1 MVSLTGLANKPL
13 FWADRFKSV
22 LLEGGE
28 IAAGSIPKLVR
39 VLLREIR
46 QRSPDAG
53 A

>member
-13 FWADRFKSV
+13 LWA
-22 LLEGGE
+22 E

-39 VLLREIR
+39 ALLREIR